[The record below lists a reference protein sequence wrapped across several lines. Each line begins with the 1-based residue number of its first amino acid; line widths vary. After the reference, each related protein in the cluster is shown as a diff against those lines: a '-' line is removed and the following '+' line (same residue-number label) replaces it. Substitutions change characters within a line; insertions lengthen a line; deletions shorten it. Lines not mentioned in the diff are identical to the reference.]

1 VKASDLS
8 KLLRQAAS
16 LLDLYEGKELEFV
29 LDDLAKLKSE
39 APKQSRRERTRKNET
54 PDEERVRL
62 EELALWARKADLPEV
77 EKVLTSDVLFSSSD
91 NMRAFAHQLGLD
103 LGKRQ
108 SIDASIQT
116 ILSYLDRAR
125 LHRVISRRNSPTMD
139 SEESASPPS
148 DQGTETPSEDNNP
161 KGSR

>member
-1 VKASDLS
+1 MKASDLS